1 MRKQTVRD
9 GSIDDPTTLAYD
21 MANSPFNGLKYMHK
35 YASMVSKQ
43 DKQLLETIINHMEP
57 LNSAYHYFIFREAED
72 FDFDQLY
79 LDQKTH
85 KEFLADKLK
94 TFADTHFQCL
104 DIATSWHP
112 LEGLSVAGVLFR
124 TKPGMAPARDEVEA
138 AWTDRQ
144 LRTFCNWTVIDNY
157 DEFGGVVMA
166 QPDKRTTFG
175 RKAQELL
182 EQLKGEVQGP
192 SEVND
197 FFATAFGVFRAMG
210 SAKIDGK
217 RTQLLPARFDHLALG
232 LFMRLPQERLF
243 EVPSGWEQV
252 NQTAFAF
259 AQEMESTYMLRAKAN
274 VEEV

>member
-43 DKQLLETIINHMEP
+43 DKQLLEAIINHMEP

-94 TFADTHFQCL
+94 TFADKHFQCL

-124 TKPGMAPARDEVEA
+124 IKPVMAPARDEVEA

-259 AQEMESTYMLRAKAN
+259 AQEMESTYTLRAKAN

>member
-1 MRKQTVRD
+1 MRKQSVRD

-35 YASMVSKQ
+35 HAHLVSKR
-43 DKQLLETIINHMEP
+43 DTTMLEALIKHIEP
-57 LNSAYHYFIFREAED
+57 LNSAYHYFIFREADD

-85 KEFLADKLK
+85 KEFLAEKLK
-94 TFADTHFQCL
+94 TYAETQFECL

-112 LEGLSVAGVLFR
+112 LEGLSVEGVLFR
-124 TKPGMAPARDEVEA
+124 TKPGAHPTRDEVEA
-138 AWTDRQ
+138 AWTDKQ

-166 QPDKRTTFG
+166 QPDKRTVLG
-175 RKAQELL
+175 RKAQDALDK
-182 EQLKGEVQGP
+182 LKEEVQGP
-192 SEVND
+192 SEIND
-197 FFATAFGVFRAMG
+197 FFASAFGVFRAMG

-259 AQEMESTYMLRAKAN
+259 AQEMESTYAMQFKAN
-274 VEEV
+274 IAEV

>member
-166 QPDKRTTFG
+166 QPDKRTTSG

>member
-166 QPDKRTTFG
+166 QPDKRTTSG

-259 AQEMESTYMLRAKAN
+259 AQEMESTYTLRAKAK

>member
-144 LRTFCNWTVIDNY
+144 LHTFCNWTVIDNY